1 MDCQIK
7 IGLTYDVPQRTTVLL
22 QLRAMTDPWQ
32 LILEEDLSLPVDC
45 HWRDFAGEEGIGNR
59 IWAEI
64 DNRLELAYT
73 ATVRVD
79 RPRPD
84 IAALPATTLYRLN
97 APDVKYL
104 MGSRYCRATG
114 FEDFLDGYAHLTG
127 GAKVKAMSDWITAN
141 VTYDN
146 GASDAETTARDTFD
160 SRRGV
165 CRDFAHVLIA
175 LCRCSAIPARMASVY
190 SPDVTPPD
198 FHAVAEVYLDGGWH
212 LVDPSG
218 MTTADRMVVTG
229 VGRDAADISFLTG
242 FGVLDFVAQTVEVT
256 EITADH

>member
-1 MDCQIK
+1 MDCRIK
-7 IGLTYDVPQRTTVLL
+7 VDLTYDVPQRTTVLL

-32 LILEEDLSLPVDC
+32 IVTEEELSLPTDC
-45 HWRDFAGEEGIGNR
+45 QWRDIAGEEGIGNR

-64 DNRLELAYT
+64 DNRLELSYT
-73 ATVRVD
+73 ATVTVD

-84 IAALPATTLYRLN
+84 IAALSATPLYQLN
-97 APDVKYL
+97 APDVKFL
-104 MGSRYCRATG
+104 MASRYCRATG
-114 FEDFLDGYAHLTG
+114 FEDFLQDYAHLSG

-141 VTYDN
+141 FTYDN
-146 GASDAETTARDTFD
+146 GASDAETTARDTFA

-175 LCRCSAIPARMASVY
+175 LCRCSAIPARMAAVY
-190 SPDVTPPD
+190 SADVTPPD

-218 MTTADRMVVTG
+218 MTTADRMVLTG

-242 FGVLDFVAQTVEVT
+242 FGALKFVAQSVEVT
-256 EITADH
+256 EIAASH